1 MTKMK
6 TMLGMALLACVPLAF
21 AETHHDYPK
30 AELAELVVEKLDVT
44 TVPSAF
50 RPKLAHGKRTF
61 GDYGYTTLKVDETEA
76 LVKSP
81 QGGSQIAINILEQN
95 ESGIYVC
102 MNSQGQNPSAG
113 RIQRVLLLKAK
124 NANGVLRGR
133 ETSKEFDACPV
144 MGGTDSP
151 DVY

>member
-1 MTKMK
+1 LAKPKKRMTKMK

-44 TVPSAF
+44 SIPSAF
-50 RPKLAHGKRTF
+50 RPKVAHGKRTF
-61 GDYGYTTLKVDETEA
+61 GDYG
-76 LVKSP
+76 
-81 QGGSQIAINILEQN
+81 SQIAINILEEN

-102 MNSQGQNPSAG
+102 MNSQGQNPNAG
-113 RIQRVLLLKAK
+113 RIQRVLLLRAK

-133 ETSKEFDACPV
+133 EASKEFDACPV